1 MTKKEASH
9 RQARFRKLRGPPVR
23 SIAVGIVCKTPI
35 AGQSKTRLSPAL
47 APEESAALSAC
58 FIRDLAA
65 TIEALTAT
73 EDVTGYAV
81 YTPVGSEAPLR
92 SLLPPSFRLLAQCSG
107 DLGARLFGATV
118 DLLSAGHSGAVLVSS
133 DNPTLPLSILH
144 DAVHALRRSDNLVLG
159 PALDGG
165 YTLVGLSQPC
175 ARVFADIPWSTPQVY
190 RLTLERAREIGLPVV
205 NVPQW
210 YDVDDEYTLQLL
222 QAELAG
228 QRLEFAEPGLTP
240 AEARHT
246 RDFLASRN
254 ARAPARTFS

>member
-1 MTKKEASH
+1 
-9 RQARFRKLRGPPVR
+9 VR
-23 SIAVGIVCKTPI
+23 SIAVGIICKTPI

-47 APEESAALSAC
+47 TPNESAALSAC

-65 TIEALTAT
+65 TIETLTAT
-73 EDVTGYAV
+73 EDETGYAV
-81 YTPVGSEAPLR
+81 YTPVGSEASLQ
-92 SLLPPSFRLLAQCSG
+92 SLLPPSFRLLAQSSG
-107 DLGARLFGATV
+107 DFGARLFAATV
-118 DLLSAGHSGAVLVSS
+118 DLLSAGHSAALLVSS
-133 DNPTLPLSILH
+133 DNPTLPLSILR
-144 DAVHALRRSDNLVLG
+144 DAVHALRRSDSLVLG

-190 RLTLERAREIGLPVV
+190 RLTLERAGEIGLPVV

-228 QRLEFAEPGLTP
+228 QRLEFAEPGLIP

-246 RDFLASRN
+246 RQFLASRN
-254 ARAPARTFS
+254 ARTPARTFS